1 MQLRILLKPL
11 GEIMFED
18 LKASNLWIVGENEC
32 CDDCYYL
39 KNIKWDI
46 YIKNFNTL
54 Q

>member
-32 CDDCYYL
+32 CEWLLLSKEYKMKHL
-39 KNIKWDI
+39 H
-46 YIKNFNTL
+46 
-54 Q
+54 